1 MKSWGVKLGKG
12 IGAMKREGILHGG
25 KRSAAAFFKLFR
37 KVGSGDI
44 LFISSGVG
52 DSAKYRSERQAEE
65 LSLHGFKCSVTV
77 QDNPL
82 LPRYTDRFK
91 IFIFQKTIY
100 SKTVA
105 KMIERI
111 KAQKKEIIFE
121 TDDLVFDPKYIQQ
134 TNFFAKMNALEKKQ
148 YETGVGSE
156 ILKDDYV
163 KMCVTTTSFLAN
175 KLRKFKKQI
184 FISKNK
190 LSLEDLDIVNKITV
204 SHSRSHL
211 EQIRGETSTIM
222 VKIGYFSGTA
232 SHDKDFGTVKD
243 ALNDILEKYP
253 QVELHLFGP
262 LEIDH
267 IYDKFSHRVIKHPFA
282 SWEKHLENIAGV
294 DINIAPL
301 EIGSPFCESKSELK
315 FIEAGIVGVPTVA
328 AATQTF
334 QESIEDGMD
343 GFVAS
348 NTKEWIEK
356 MEKLILDENLRRNM
370 GKEAREKTLREYTT
384 KNSHNSEYYNYL
396 RSKLK

>member
-1 MKSWGVKLGKG
+1 MRSWTVKLGKG
-12 IGAMKREGILHGG
+12 IGAMKREGISRGG
-25 KRSAAAFFKLFR
+25 RRSAEAFFKLFR

-82 LPRYTDRFK
+82 LPRYADRFK

-105 KMIERI
+105 KMIGKI
-111 KAQKKEIIFE
+111 KEQKKEIIFE
-121 TDDLVFDPKYIQQ
+121 TDDLVFDLEFLRGMD
-134 TNFFAKMNALEKKQ
+134 FFENMNALEKKQ

-156 ILKDDYV
+156 ILKDEYV
-163 KMCVTTTSFLAN
+163 KTCVTTTSFLAD
-175 KLRKFKKQI
+175 KLKKFGKQV

-190 LSLEDLDIVNKITV
+190 LSNYDAGIAHNLYDKRTE
-204 SHSRSHL
+204 SG
-211 EQIRGETSTIM
+211 GEK

-232 SHDKDFGTVKD
+232 SHDKDFETVKD
-243 ALNDILEKYP
+243 ALIHILEKYP

-267 IYDKFSHRVIKHPFA
+267 IYEKFSRRVIRHPFV
-282 SWEKHLENIAGV
+282 SWEKHLENISGI
-294 DINIAPL
+294 DISIAPL
-301 EIGSPFCESKSELK
+301 ESGNPFCESKSELK

-328 AATQTF
+328 TATRTF
-334 QESIEDGMD
+334 REAIEDGMD

-348 NTKEWIEK
+348 NSAEWFEK
-356 MEKLILDENLRRNM
+356 IEKLILNESLPRNM

-396 RSKLK
+396 RRKLK